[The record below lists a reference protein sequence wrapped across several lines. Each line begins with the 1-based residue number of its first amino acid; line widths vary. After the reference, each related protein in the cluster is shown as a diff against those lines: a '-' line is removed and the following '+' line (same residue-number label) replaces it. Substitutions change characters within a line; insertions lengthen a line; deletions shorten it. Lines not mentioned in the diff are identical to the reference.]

1 MRVRLKSALHNLK
14 QEKGAVLPIVLVV
27 LLLAGLMIVPLLK
40 LTGTAMVSGVLHQ
53 TKSYELYAADAGAY
67 DALWLLGSLSAEE
80 FADLCVLDPETGE
93 YTYTYDMPD
102 PINGKTVHYEITT
115 DAGGYIIKSTATGT
129 DGSSTTVE
137 VWAKQRVPPN
147 PLLFALACL
156 DGDLTLNGTD
166 IGIPPG
172 SVSIPEVIGI
182 ADGTATDFDLQYENI
197 AEGSE
202 TVLVGSELQIRGED
216 EDYTVDYENGVIQ
229 FNTAPLSTGTDQA
242 VDEVVGIANGTA
254 TNFYLDYPPVTAES
268 ETVYVGGVLQIRD
281 VDYTVDYENGLI
293 QFASAPVSSA
303 HVAGEA
309 AGTGNGTTTVFNL
322 AHYPVVALSETVL
335 VGGVPQVRNVDYTIN
350 NTTGRL
356 QFFTAPGR
364 VTGEAVGTGDGSTT
378 VFYLDHSPVVGWS
391 EMVYVGGVLQ
401 TQGVFEDYTIDYA
414 NGQID
419 FTTAPFDGHI
429 TDEAV
434 GTGDG
439 STTDFGLDHS
449 PVVAGSETVLV
460 GGISQI
466 RNTDYTIDYANG
478 QLHFITVP
486 GQVTGEAVGIG
497 DGTTTIFNL
506 AHSPVVAGSETVTVG
521 GISQVRDI
529 DYTINNTTGQIN
541 FFTAPGIGA
550 VIGADYSYS
559 AEILATY
566 DCSGEITAS
575 YGYSV
580 GIEATYDYY
589 EEITASY
596 EYWHYEEITATY
608 DYLANYV
615 NVYAN
620 GDIHFDGSVVAYANC
635 YLTLGHNVYGGNE
648 IIEPGTTGSPT
659 WYGTKNYTIPLTIDP
674 DVIPDDPYD
683 PADPTTWDTLWEGD
697 MGKADIQAMGGQL
710 GPIHI
715 TGDLSISTGTV
726 VTLQGTVWVEGK
738 IKIVG
743 GSVTGEDSEGDLYY
757 MIANYAS
764 TKYQDPA
771 VTVTGG
777 DPIEAIFWTPN
788 GYCDLAG
795 NEVLNGAALAW
806 YAIDLTGSGHIQNS
820 FPLEEAPTGTYPSDV
835 LYWKIY

>member
-1 MRVRLKSALHNLK
+1 MRVRLKSALYNLK
-14 QEKGAVLPIVLVV
+14 QEKGAALPIVLIV

-40 LTGTAMVSGVLHQ
+40 LTGTGMVSGELHQ

-67 DALWLLGSLSAEE
+67 DALWLLGSLTAEE
-80 FADLCVLDPETGE
+80 FAAQCVYDPETLE
-93 YTYTYDMPD
+93 YTYVNDLPE

-115 DAGGYIIKSTATGT
+115 DAGGYIIKSTATGP

-156 DGDLTLNGTD
+156 DGDLTLNATD
-166 IGIPPG
+166 IGTPPG
-172 SVSIPEVIGI
+172 SVSIPEVLGT
-182 ADGTATDFDLQYENI
+182 ADGTATDFELRYKRVV
-197 AEGSE
+197 EGSE
-202 TVLVGSELQIRGED
+202 TVYVGAALQTRGED
-216 EDYTVDYENGVIQ
+216 EDYTIDYENGVIQ
-229 FNTAPLSTGTDQA
+229 FNSAPISTGTDQA

-254 TNFYLDYPPVTAES
+254 TDFYLDYSPVTAES

-281 VDYTVDYENGLI
+281 IDYTVDYENGLI
-293 QFASAPVSSA
+293 QFTSAPDSSV

-309 AGTGNGTTTVFNL
+309 VGSGDGSTTVFYL
-322 AHYPVVALSETVL
+322 DYSPVVALSETVL
-335 VGGVPQVRNVDYTIN
+335 VGGVPQIRDIDYTIT

-356 QFFTAPGR
+356 QFLTAPGR
-364 VTGEAVGTGDGSTT
+364 VTGEAVGTGNGSTT
-378 VFYLDHSPVVGWS
+378 VFYLDHFPVVELS

-401 TQGVFEDYTIDYA
+401 TQGVLEDYTINYT
-414 NGQID
+414 NGQIE

-429 TDEAV
+429 AAEAV

-439 STTDFGLDHS
+439 FTTDFDLDHS
-449 PVVAGSETVLV
+449 PVVALSETVLV
-460 GGISQI
+460 GGVPQI
-466 RNTDYTIDYANG
+466 RDTDYTIDYANG

-486 GQVTGEAVGIG
+486 GQVTGEAVGTG
-497 DGTTTIFNL
+497 DGTTTVFGL
-506 AHSPVVAGSETVTVG
+506 AHSPVIAESEIVTVG
-521 GISQVRDI
+521 GAPQTRDI

-550 VIGADYSYS
+550 VIGADYRYS

-589 EEITASY
+589 EEITATY

-608 DYLANYV
+608 DYLANHV
-615 NVYAN
+615 NIYAN

-648 IIEPGTTGSPT
+648 IIEPGISGSPT
-659 WYGTKNYTIPLTIDP
+659 WYGTKNYTLPLTISP
-674 DVIPDDPYD
+674 DVIPDDPY
-683 PADPTTWDTLWEGD
+683 PADPDTYWPGD
-697 MGKADIQAMGGQL
+697 VKNADIAAMGGQL

-715 TGDLSISTGTV
+715 AGDLSISSGAV

-738 IKIVG
+738 IKITG
-743 GSVTGEDSEGDLYY
+743 GSITGEDPDGGLYY
-757 MIANYAS
+757 MIANHTS
-764 TKYQDPA
+764 KSPNDPA
-771 VTVTGG
+771 VTVLGG

-788 GYCDLAG
+788 GYANLAG
-795 NEVLNGAALAW
+795 NEVLNGAALAF
-806 YAIDLTGSGHIQNS
+806 YAIDLTGTGDIQNS

-835 LYWKIY
+835 LSWKIY